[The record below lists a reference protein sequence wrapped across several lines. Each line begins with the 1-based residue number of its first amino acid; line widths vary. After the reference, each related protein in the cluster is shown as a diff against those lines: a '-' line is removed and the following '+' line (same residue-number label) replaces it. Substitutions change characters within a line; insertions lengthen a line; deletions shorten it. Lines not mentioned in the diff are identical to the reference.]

1 MTLAQIR
8 TLALGYL
15 DDSQSGYFDNA
26 FMLSAIN
33 KAQREVQ
40 KLLIQQGDNWYLK
53 AQQTPLIVNQQEYI
67 MPADFRKSHR
77 LEVITAGVAPNETKV
92 QLAPISLNQQD
103 MVPYGVGTPA
113 VWAIK
118 KDRIMIFPA
127 PSVAY
132 TMRLWY
138 SYRIAD
144 LVNDSDIPDVAYEYH
159 EFIAIL
165 AAIDGFVKDD
175 RPFTNLKLMADS
187 YEKLMRQDSDERQQD
202 APRHVIET
210 ESDNMGS
217 LF

>member
-15 DDSQSGYFDNA
+15 DDSESGYFAAA
-26 FMLSAIN
+26 FMLSVIN

-40 KLLIQQGDNWYLK
+40 KKLIQAGDNWYLT
-53 AQQTPLIVNQQEYI
+53 ASTTPFVVDQQEYVL
-67 MPADFRKSHR
+67 PTDFRKSHR
-77 LEVITAGVAPNETKV
+77 LEVITAGTAPNETKV

-103 MVPYGVGTPA
+103 MVPSGSGTPA
-113 VWAIK
+113 VWCIK
-118 KDRIMIFPA
+118 KNRIIIFPA
-127 PSVAY
+127 PATAH

-144 LVNDSDIPDVAYEYH
+144 LSADSDVPDVPTEYQ
-159 EFIAIL
+159 EYIAVL

-175 RPFTNLKLMADS
+175 RPYTNLKMMADE
-187 YEKLMRQDSDERQQD
+187 YEKLMKQDADERQQD